1 MNFEELQEK
10 NIEEIYELQI
20 FNKTEFGNNIWSKSE
35 LLNLLKKPEFYS
47 IIFIPN
53 KKIIGFSLFFESNKT
68 LDLYSIFVSPKS
80 RNKGVASSM
89 INNALIYSKTKSL
102 EKITLEVNEK
112 NTKAINFYTK
122 NGFSDVGRRRN
133 YYELSGVFYDAIL
146 MEIKI

>member
-1 MNFEELQEK
+1 
-10 NIEEIYELQI
+10 
-20 FNKTEFGNNIWSKSE
+20 
-35 LLNLLKKPEFYS
+35 
-47 IIFIPN
+47 
-53 KKIIGFSLFFESNKT
+53 
-68 LDLYSIFVSPKS
+68 
-80 RNKGVASSM
+80 M